1 MAGSVRL
8 ADGADLEH
16 WDART
21 VDPPAGNVLQSRAWA
36 RHRERSG
43 WTPQFVIVDDLPVL
57 AFTRPWRLVGGSS
70 GYLSRGPIPT
80 ADVDTT
86 AGRLTAVVDW
96 LGDHGADVVAADPE
110 IPADTGFPSRLAGA
124 GFRQIEEIQPT
135 RHRLDLELPASGDE
149 AAVFGGFSSTTR
161 NLIRQAERQNLVV
174 REVGV
179 DGSGPAAGEADV
191 DAALETLY
199 GMLLETSRRRQFW
212 LASRRTFRSWLTE
225 AIADRLA
232 FVLVVE
238 ADGGKPIGAA
248 SFHRHGNRLTYAL
261 SGERTSA
268 RRDHPGATRLLLWAA
283 IRIALR
289 EGRTLMDL
297 SGVDVRGARRMPR
310 KGEPEHGML
319 LFKESFGAKWVEMT
333 GAHERVIRPGR
344 YLAGRIV
351 DRVARLAGRASA

>member
-1 MAGSVRL
+1 VAGSVRL
-8 ADGADLEH
+8 ADGADLEQ

-43 WTPQFVIVDDLPVL
+43 WTPHFVVVDDLPVL
-57 AFTRPWRLVGGSS
+57 AFTRPWRLLGGSS
-70 GYLSRGPIPT
+70 GYISRGPIPA
-80 ADVDTT
+80 ADVDST
-86 AGRLTAVVDW
+86 ATRLAAVVEW
-96 LGDHGADVVAADPE
+96 LGAQGADVVAADPE
-110 IPADTGFPSRLAGA
+110 VPAETGFPSLLEAA

-149 AAVFGGFSSTTR
+149 AAVFSGFSSTTR
-161 NLIRQAERQNLVV
+161 NLIRQAERQSLVV
-174 REVGV
+174 REVG
-179 DGSGPAAGEADV
+179 GGAGGPAPAKAAV

-199 GMLLETSRRRQFW
+199 GMLLETSQRRRFW
-212 LASRRTFRSWLTE
+212 LAARSTFRSWLTE

-232 FVLVVE
+232 FILVVE
-238 ADGGKPIGAA
+238 AEDGEPIGAA

-261 SGERTSA
+261 SGERTAA
-268 RRDHPGATRLLLWAA
+268 RRDHPGATRLLLWEA

-319 LFKESFGAKWVEMT
+319 LFKESFGSRWVEMT

-344 YLAGRIV
+344 YLAGRIA